1 MQNKSTARRHE
12 WTIIKL
18 LNWAISYFKSH
29 DIEGPRTSAELL
41 LAHVL
46 GVKRIDLYL
55 RYDQPL
61 LSDELSRFKAL
72 IKRRID
78 REPVAYI
85 VGKKGFWSIDLA
97 VSDDVLIPRPET
109 ECLVEVAQKTL
120 SNESALPRKRILELG
135 TGSGAVILALASQ
148 HPDHFYFATDVSPNA
163 IGIARLNSRRLGL
176 QENIRFFCGN
186 WLSPL
191 RPESDYFDMILS
203 NPPYI
208 KSADIDKLQPEIHI
222 YEPAIALD
230 GGDDGL
236 CCLRR
241 IINLA
246 FRYLKPRGVLM
257 LEIGHDQKEDVHAI
271 MRECDRYDNFFC
283 TQDYQGHDRVI
294 RVTKK
299 LLRTDI

>member
-1 MQNKSTARRHE
+1 MQNRITSRRPE

-18 LNWAISYFKSH
+18 LNWATSYFKSR

-61 LSDELSRFKAL
+61 LGDELSRFKAL

-85 VGKKGFWSIDLA
+85 VGQKGFWSIDLA
-97 VSDDVLIPRPET
+97 VSNDVLIPRPET
-109 ECLVEVAQKTL
+109 ECLVEVAL
-120 SNESALPRKRILELG
+120 EMLAGESATIPKRILELG
-135 TGSGAVILALASQ
+135 TGSGAVILALANQ
-148 HPDHFYFATDVSPNA
+148 YPGHLYFASDVSPNA
-163 IGIARLNSRRLGL
+163 IGIARMNARQLRL
-176 QENIRFFCGN
+176 EDNIHFFCGD

-191 RPESDYFDMILS
+191 GPESDYFDIILS

-208 KSADIDKLQPEIHI
+208 KSADMDQLQPEINI

-230 GGDDGL
+230 GGGDGL
-236 CCLRR
+236 CCVRR
-241 IINLA
+241 IVNQA
-246 FRYLKPRGVLM
+246 FGYLKPRGALM
-257 LEIGHDQKEDVHAI
+257 LEIGHDQKEDVHSI
-271 MRECDRYDNFFC
+271 MRECGRYDNFFC
-283 TQDYQGHDRVI
+283 TKDYQGHDRVI
-294 RVTKK
+294 RMTKK
-299 LLRTDI
+299 MLRTDI